1 MILLYSQ
8 GTFPLYEII
17 KCSARKLQG
26 FSTNAELTHE
36 EIAPA
41 GFKGM
46 SIEKISLPYGLKEI
60 RNRAFMDCSSLK
72 TIYFGCADS
81 LKSANEK
88 KWNAI
93 PKGDDWNKNVNAA
106 FTVVFKGK

>member
-1 MILLYSQ
+1 LILLYSQ

-26 FSTNAELTHE
+26 FSTNAKLTLYYH
-36 EIAPA
+36 
-41 GFKGM
+41 
-46 SIEKISLPYGLKEI
+46 
-60 RNRAFMDCSSLK
+60 
-72 TIYFGCADS
+72 
-81 LKSANEK
+81 SANEK